1 MTLTKRALWLKR
13 LGAAAL
19 ALLGLLLLLSW
30 ALPRWIESRGVEQAS
45 QMLGRPVHLE
55 SARFEPWRL
64 GLVLNGLRIDGPAGS
79 DAPLL
84 SLRRLDAALSL
95 RSIWHFSPVLASLQ
109 IEAPVLRLSR
119 LAPGRYDIDDLIQ
132 RFGASSATPE
142 QASSSSGVALY
153 NIQLSE
159 GQVLLND
166 VPAGGQHA
174 LSELRL
180 DLPFISTLETD
191 VEVHVQPLLSGRLN
205 GVRFQNKADAQPF
218 AKTRSAQLTLHLDEL
233 DLKPY
238 RGYWPKALPVS
249 LSQGLVAAD
258 LAVNFA
264 KPEGKL
270 PSVSVSGSIRT
281 RDLAL
286 QQGEQ
291 ALLAWQ
297 ALTLQLAD
305 VQPLLRSVKLAELSW
320 QAPVLQLRR
329 RADGRLALPGLTD
342 ASAPASVPAAAPAA
356 PSTDRP
362 WRLQL
367 DRFTLAGGQ
376 LGWRDESSK
385 PAAELG
391 VRDLNLKLAQL
402 QWPLAGE
409 ASLELQALLSPPNA
423 ADAARLSAQGRLR
436 PAGMDVDAALQGL
449 QLAWFAPYTAAL
461 SPLKLQGLAQAE
473 AHLAWPI
480 GEGAGVAPSLT
491 LKKLSLEGL
500 KAWERADGGAA
511 ARAAPSLQWASVQLD
526 QAEFNLG
533 KRSASLGQL
542 SIAGPR
548 LALRRAADG
557 RWNLQSWLSAGAAAP
572 SSTTSVTPV
581 ATPATAPP
589 PWAVK
594 LRALQLSKGRVS
606 LQDALAHPVDEHAAA
621 EQGILVDELKLELA
635 ELAWPANA
643 KSPKLPAS
651 LSLALA
657 PLGAPAAKP
666 AERGRL
672 SWRGK
677 LGLQPFALQGALRAE
692 RLPLQ
697 LLDAYLD
704 PQLGLHL
711 AHAELGLKAQLSLA
725 SAAEGLQAQLDGDLL
740 LGDLRLQQARL
751 REGQR
756 VLGEDLLNWQALNL
770 AGLKLA
776 LQPGQAPRV
785 QVEQASLSDF
795 YARLIIN
802 EEGQFNLRDL
812 GAAERQQV
820 AEVAAAASAAAS
832 AAAAASAPA
841 GLGKPVISV
850 AQTRVLNGRVDFS
863 DRFIRPNYSAKLSD
877 LNGALGA
884 FSSERSEMAELN
896 LKGRVAGTGLL
907 DISGRINPG
916 VSPPTMDLKAS
927 ATDIELAPL
936 SPYAGKYAGYA
947 IERGKLSTRLQ
958 YRIEPGGALQ
968 AENQVILNQLTFGER
983 IDSPDATKL
992 PVLLA
997 VALLKDRHGVIDVN
1011 LPISGSINDPQF
1023 SVGGLVFKLILNLLG
1038 KALTAPFSLLAGGG
1052 GPDLSQV
1059 EFVPGAPRLAEAAA
1073 PALDKL
1079 ARALL
1084 DRPQLNLTVTA
1095 YANPATESQAMQQL
1109 HVEQLLVQ
1117 ERRRELQR
1125 QQTAQAQADA
1135 ESGSISLSEAERQRL
1150 LKQVYGAAKLPGKPR
1165 NVIGLAKDIPP
1176 AEMRALL
1183 AADHKVT
1190 PELLRQLALERGVA
1204 VRDALIARGVPN
1216 ERLFVASP
1224 KLVAADEKAEAG
1236 AEAKSWLP
1244 HADLTLAAQ

>member
-1 MTLTKRALWLKR
+1 MTLDPAIPMHMTLMKRAPWLKR

-19 ALLGLLLLLSW
+19 ALLAVMMLASW

-45 QMLGRPVHLE
+45 QALGRPVHLE
-55 SARFEPWRL
+55 SVHFEPWRL
-64 GLVLNGLRIDGPAGS
+64 GLVLNGLRIDGLAGS
-79 DAPLL
+79 DVPLL

-95 RSIWHFSPVLASLQ
+95 RSIWHLSPVLASLK
-109 IEAPVLRLSR
+109 IEAPVLQLSR

-132 RFGASSATPE
+132 RFVASSPPAD
-142 QASSSSGVALY
+142 QSASSSGVAIY

-159 GQVLLND
+159 GQVMLSD
-166 VPAGGQHA
+166 VPMGSRHA
-174 LSELRL
+174 LTELSL
-180 DLPFISTLETD
+180 DLPFVSTLEAD

-205 GVRFQNKADAQPF
+205 GVRFQNKADARPF
-218 AKTRSAQLTLHLDEL
+218 AKTQSAQLSLHLDEL
-233 DLKPY
+233 DLKAY
-238 RGYWPKALPVS
+238 RGYWPKALPMSVR
-249 LSQGLVAAD
+249 QGLVAAD

-264 KPEGKL
+264 KPEGKA
-270 PSVSVSGSIRT
+270 PSISISGSIKS
-281 RDLAL
+281 RDLVL

-305 VQPLLRSVKLAELSW
+305 AQPLLRSVKLADLNL

-329 RADGRLALPGLTD
+329 RADGRLALPGLGD
-342 ASAPASVPAAAPAA
+342 APAPAQA
-356 PSTDRP
+356 PSADDRP
-362 WRLQL
+362 WHLQL
-367 DRFTLAGGQ
+367 ERFTLSGGQ

-391 VRDLNLKLAQL
+391 LRELNLKLARL

-409 ASLELQALLSPPNA
+409 ASLELQARLASHGA
-423 ADAARLSAQGRLR
+423 KEQARFSAQGRLR
-436 PAGMDVDAALQGL
+436 PTGMEFDATLQDL
-449 QLAWFAPYTAAL
+449 QLAWFAPYLAAL

-473 AHLAWPI
+473 AHLAWPM
-480 GEGAGVAPSLT
+480 GEGAAGAPSLL
-491 LKKLSLEGL
+491 LKKLSLDAL
-500 KAWERADGGAA
+500 KAWEPGDV
-511 ARAAPSLQWASVQLD
+511 RAAPSLQWSSVQLD
-526 QAEFNLG
+526 QAELDLG
-533 KRSASLGQL
+533 KRSASLGRL
-542 SIAGPR
+542 SIAEPR

-557 RWNLQSWLSAGAAAP
+557 RWNLQSWQAASAVP
-572 SSTTSVTPV
+572 
-581 ATPATAPP
+581 ATPPTPAAVPA
-589 PWAVK
+589 WAIK
-594 LRALQLSKGRVS
+594 LQALQLAKGRVS
-606 LQDALAHPVDEHAAA
+606 LQKDALAHPLGEHVAA
-621 EQGILVDELKLELA
+621 ERGILVDELKLELA
-635 ELAWPANA
+635 DLAWPANTR
-643 KSPKLPAS
+643 SPKLPAS

-657 PLGAPAAKP
+657 PLGAAAAKP

-677 LGLQPFALQGALRAE
+677 LGLQPFGLQGALRAE

-725 SAAEGLQAQLDGDLL
+725 SAADGLQARLDGDLL
-740 LGDLRLQQARL
+740 LADLRLQQARL
-751 REGQR
+751 HEGQR
-756 VLGEDLLNWQALNL
+756 VLGEDLLHWQALNL

-776 LQPGQAPRV
+776 LQPGQAARV
-785 QVEQASLSDF
+785 HVEQASLSDF

-802 EEGQFNLRDL
+802 EEGRFNLRDL
-812 GAAERQQV
+812 GAAERQQLA
-820 AEVAAAASAAAS
+820 AERGAAT
-832 AAAAASAPA
+832 AP
-841 GLGKPVISV
+841 KPVISV
-850 AQTRVLNGRVDFS
+850 AQTRVLNGHVDFS
-863 DRFIRPNYSAKLSD
+863 DRYIRPNYSARLSD
-877 LNGALGA
+877 LNGGLGA
-884 FSSERSEMAELN
+884 FSSERSEMAELK

-916 VSPPTMDLKAS
+916 VSPPTMDLQAS

-968 AENQVILNQLTFGER
+968 AENQVILNQLSFGER

-1052 GPDLSQV
+1052 GPDLSRV
-1059 EFVPGAPRLAEAAA
+1059 EFVPGAPLPAEAAG
-1073 PALDKL
+1073 PALDQL

-1084 DRPQLNLTVTA
+1084 ERPQLKLTVTA
-1095 YANPATESQAMQQL
+1095 YASPTAESQAMQQR

-1135 ESGSISLSEAERQRL
+1135 ERSRISLSEAERQRL
-1150 LKQVYGAAKLPGKPR
+1150 LKLVYGAAKLPTKPR
-1165 NVIGLAKDIPP
+1165 NLIGLAKDIPA
-1176 AEMRALL
+1176 AEMHALL

-1190 PELLRQLALERGVA
+1190 PDMLRQLALERGVA

-1224 KLVAADEKAEAG
+1224 KLAVAEEG
-1236 AEAKSWLP
+1236 AP

>member
-1 MTLTKRALWLKR
+1 MTLTKRAPWLTR
-13 LGAAAL
+13 LGATAL
-19 ALLGLLLLLSW
+19 ALLSLLVLASW
-30 ALPRWIESRGVEQAS
+30 ALPRWIESSGVERAS

-64 GLVLNGLRIDGPAGS
+64 GLVLNGLRIDGPAGG

-95 RSIWHFSPVLASLQ
+95 RSIWHFSPVLASLK

-132 RFGASSATPE
+132 RFGASSEPAD
-142 QASSSSGVALY
+142 QAASSAGVALY
-153 NIQLSE
+153 NIELSE

-166 VPAGGQHA
+166 VPAGSQHV

-180 DLPFISTLETD
+180 DLPFISTLEAD

-205 GVRFQNKADAQPF
+205 GARFQNKADAQPF
-218 AKTRSAQLTLHLDEL
+218 AKTRSAQLSLHLDEL

-238 RGYWPKALPVS
+238 RGYWPKSSPVNV
-249 LSQGLVAAD
+249 SQGLLAAD

-264 KPEGKL
+264 KPEGKA
-270 PSVSVSGSIRT
+270 PSVSISGSIKT
-281 RDLAL
+281 RDLAV
-286 QQGEQ
+286 QQGDQ
-291 ALLAWQ
+291 PLLSWQ
-297 ALTLQLAD
+297 ALSLQLAD
-305 VQPLLRSVKLAELSW
+305 VQPLLRSAKLADLSW

-329 RADGRLALPGLTD
+329 RADGRLALPGLAD
-342 ASAPASVPAAAPAA
+342 ASPPAAVASSATSTNPA
-356 PSTDRP
+356 

-367 DRFTLAGGQ
+367 DRFSLAGGQ

-391 VRDLNLKLAQL
+391 LRDLNLKLTQL

-409 ASLELQALLSPPNA
+409 AGLELQALLSPPNA
-423 ADAARLSAQGRLR
+423 TDSARVSAQGRLR
-436 PAGMDVDAALQGL
+436 PVGMDIDAALQGL

-473 AHLAWPI
+473 AHLAWPM
-480 GEGAGVAPSLT
+480 GEGAAGAPSIT
-491 LKKLSLEGL
+491 LKNLNLQAL
-500 KAWERADGGAA
+500 KAWERGD

-526 QAEFNLG
+526 QAELDLG

-542 SIAGPR
+542 SIVEPR

-557 RWNLQSWLSAGAAAP
+557 RWNLQSWQSAGAAAP
-572 SSTTSVTPV
+572 SAGS
-581 ATPATAPP
+581 AAAAPA
-589 PWAVK
+589 WALK
-594 LRALQLSKGRVS
+594 LRALQLAKGRVS
-606 LQDALAHPVDEHAAA
+606 LQDALAHPVGEHAAA

-635 ELAWPANA
+635 DLAWPANA
-643 KSPKLPAS
+643 RSPRLPAS
-651 LSLALA
+651 LSLALTQ
-657 PLGAPAAKP
+657 LGAPAAKP

-677 LGLQPFALQGALRAE
+677 LGLQPFGLQGALRAE

-725 SAAEGLQAQLDGDLL
+725 SAAEGLQARLDGDLL
-740 LGDLRLQQARL
+740 LADLRLQQARL
-751 REGQR
+751 RDGQR

-785 QVEQASLSDF
+785 HVEQASLNDF
-795 YARLIIN
+795 YARLIIS

-832 AAAAASAPA
+832 AASAPPA
-841 GLGKPVISV
+841 MGKPLISV

-863 DRFIRPNYSAKLSD
+863 DRYIRPNYSAKLSD
-877 LNGALGA
+877 LNGGLGA

-907 DISGRINPG
+907 DINGRINPG
-916 VSPPTMDLKAS
+916 VSPPVMDLKAS

-983 IDSPDATKL
+983 IESPDATKL

-997 VALLKDRHGVIDVN
+997 VALLKDRLGVIDVN

-1059 EFVPGAPRLAEAAA
+1059 EFVPGAPLLAENSAS
-1073 PALDKL
+1073 ALDKL
-1079 ARALL
+1079 AKALL

-1095 YANPATESQAMQQL
+1095 YANPATEMQVMQQL

-1135 ESGSISLSEAERQRL
+1135 ESSISLSEAERQRL
-1150 LKQVYGAAKLPGKPR
+1150 LKQVYGGAKLPNKPR
-1165 NVIGLAKDIPP
+1165 NVIGLAKDIPA

-1190 PELLRQLALERGVA
+1190 PEMLRQLALERGVA

-1224 KLVAADEKAEAG
+1224 KLAAADEG
-1236 AEAKSWLP
+1236 AESKPWLP

>member
-1 MTLTKRALWLKR
+1 MTLTKRAPWLKR

-19 ALLGLLLLLSW
+19 ALLGLLVLASW

-45 QMLGRPVHLE
+45 QLLGRPVHLE

-79 DAPLL
+79 AAPLL

-132 RFGASSATPE
+132 RFGASSAPPD
-142 QASSSSGVALY
+142 QAESSAGVALY

-166 VPAGGQHA
+166 VPTGSQHA

-180 DLPFISTLETD
+180 ELPFISTLEAD
-191 VEVHVQPLLSGRLN
+191 IEVHVQPLLSGRLN
-205 GVRFQNKADAQPF
+205 GVRFQNRADAQPF

-264 KPEGKL
+264 KPEGKV
-270 PSVSVSGSIRT
+270 PSVSISGSVRT

-286 QQGEQ
+286 QQGDQ

-329 RADGRLALPGLTD
+329 RADGWLALPGLADT
-342 ASAPASVPAAAPAA
+342 SAPAAAAP
-356 PSTDRP
+356 SVDRP

-376 LGWRDESSK
+376 LGWRDERSK

-391 VRDLNLKLAQL
+391 LRDLNLKLAQL

-423 ADAARLSAQGRLR
+423 AEAARFSAKGRLR

-449 QLAWFAPYTAAL
+449 QLAWLAPYTAAL
-461 SPLKLQGLAQAE
+461 SPLSLQGLAQAE
-473 AHLAWPI
+473 AHLAWPL
-480 GEGAGVAPSLT
+480 GEGTAAAPSLS
-491 LKKLSLEGL
+491 LKKLKLEAL
-500 KAWERADGGAA
+500 KAWERADGGSG
-511 ARAAPSLQWASVQLD
+511 ARATPSLQWASVQLD
-526 QAEFNLG
+526 QAELDLG
-533 KRSASLGQL
+533 KRSASLGLL
-542 SIAGPR
+542 SIAEPR
-548 LALRRAADG
+548 LALRRATDG
-557 RWNLQSWLSAGAAAP
+557 RWNLQSWQSTAAAAP
-572 SSTTSVTPV
+572 NA
-581 ATPATAPP
+581 ATPDAAP

-594 LRALQLSKGRVS
+594 LRALQLAKGRVS

-635 ELAWPANA
+635 DLAWPANA
-643 KSPKLPAS
+643 RSPRLPAS

-677 LGLQPFALQGALRAE
+677 LGLQPFGLQGALRAE

-740 LGDLRLQQARL
+740 LADLRLQQARL
-751 REGQR
+751 RDGQR

-785 QVEQASLSDF
+785 QVEQASLNDF

-832 AAAAASAPA
+832 AASAPA
-841 GLGKPVISV
+841 GSGKPVISV

-863 DRFIRPNYSAKLSD
+863 DRYIRPNYSAKLSD
-877 LNGALGA
+877 LNGGLGA

-968 AENQVILNQLTFGER
+968 AENQVILNQLSFGER

-1059 EFVPGAPRLAEAAA
+1059 EFVPGAPLLAESTA
-1073 PALDKL
+1073 PALDTL

-1135 ESGSISLSEAERQRL
+1135 ERSNISLGEAERQRL

-1165 NVIGLAKDIPP
+1165 NVIGLAKDIPA

-1183 AADHKVT
+1183 AADHRVT
-1190 PELLRQLALERGVA
+1190 PEMLRQLALERGVA

-1224 KLVAADEKAEAG
+1224 KLAAAEEG
-1236 AEAKSWLP
+1236 AEAKAWLP
-1244 HADLTLAAQ
+1244 HAELSLAAQ